1 MVEVLDR
8 KVVSLVVAA
17 LAAGLL
23 LGCVVGYLGADVSS
37 LTQRIESLEGQVD
50 DLNSQLD
57 AADSELDYSS
67 LRISQLNSLMAQK
80 NATIGSLNSQITS
93 LNLQLSALRTEK
105 TALTQQVLSLESTVT
120 LLESQ
125 VQTRILGVHFSPHGG
140 CEQQLLNWIGRANST
155 IEVLIYSFTLDSI
168 GDALIEAHERGV
180 QVQVVFEVSQISQYS
195 EYMKLKAAGIE
206 VRNDTNSEA
215 MHDKVMIVD
224 GIIVLTGS
232 YNYSENAEERN
243 NENLLIIN
251 STTVATTYGQEFA
264 KIWDESLAAE
274 EEEET
279 PPTPPPQQLD
289 IEISYIN
296 YDAPGDDWDNLNG
309 EYVTIQNSG
318 SENADLTGWR
328 LVDAAS
334 HTFTFP
340 SFTLAPGSTVT
351 VYTGSGTNTQ
361 TSLYWG
367 SSSPIWNNDHDTA
380 YLYDS
385 SGELIDSYS
394 W

>member
-1 MVEVLDR
+1 MKKLEILCFV
-8 KVVSLVVAA
+8 
-17 LAAGLL
+17 LAAIVLTAIL
-23 LGCVVGYLGADVSS
+23 AEFSVQINALEDQNAS
-37 LTQRIESLEGQVD
+37 LQT
-50 DLNSQLD
+50 
-57 AADSELDYSS
+57 ELD
-67 LRISQLNSLMAQK
+67 LKSQQILTLQAEKLGLQGN
-80 NATIGSLNSQITS
+80 ITS
-93 LNLQLSALRTEK
+93 LQGQIGALQDQTILLQTEKLGLETQITGLEAQVADLQLQIQHD
-105 TALTQQVLSLESTVT
+105 TQNE
-120 LLESQ
+120 
-125 VQTRILGVHFSPHGG
+125 ILGVYFSPGGG
-140 CEQQLLNWIGRANST
+140 CEDQVLYWIDRANSS
-155 IEVLIYSFTLDSI
+155 IEILIYSFTLDLI
-168 GDALIEAHERGV
+168 GDALVEAHERGV
-180 QVQVVFEVSQISQYS
+180 EVQVVFEVEQISQYS
-195 EYMKLKAAGIE
+195 EYMKLKAAGIK
-206 VRNDTNSEA
+206 VRNDTNSGD
-215 MHDKVMIVD
+215 MHDKIMIID
-224 GIIVLTGS
+224 GIIIITGS
-232 YNYSENAEERN
+232 FNYSNAVENTN